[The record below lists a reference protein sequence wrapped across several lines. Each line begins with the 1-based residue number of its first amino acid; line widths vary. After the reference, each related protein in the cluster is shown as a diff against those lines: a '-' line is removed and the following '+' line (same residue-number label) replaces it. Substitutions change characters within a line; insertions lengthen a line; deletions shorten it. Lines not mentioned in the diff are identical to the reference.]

1 MLVLRA
7 SRVRSLT
14 TAMAVIGS
22 FFLAGCKVA
31 DDPPK
36 VASIIGLNATDSVRL
51 GKTINLQV
59 EARDAA
65 GNKLTGRK
73 LDWSSFNPQVAT
85 VDANGNVTGVL
96 LGSSLI
102 TVRADAA
109 VAQTTVLVQPLV
121 ASVVL
126 SPSSQSLPV
135 GSSRALTVAVSDKDG
150 RAIQG
155 RVIIFSSS
163 NPAIATVTSTG
174 TIAGISVGRA
184 VISAFAAQDQVTGTA
199 TVDVVQVP
207 VQSIAISPAG
217 AQTVFQGLTLQLA
230 ATVKDG
236 NNNILTGRTISWTT
250 SNPAI
255 ATVSSTGVVTGAAL
269 GNAQITVECE
279 GVTSSVSVTVLP
291 RPVASVGLSPNP
303 GTVKMGSQLQLTL
316 DLKDSDGNQLTTTGR
331 SVVWDSSNKPVAT
344 VQDGVVTGITP
355 GNATITVTVDGKPAS
370 VVVTVTP

>member
-1 MLVLRA
+1 
-7 SRVRSLT
+7 
-14 TAMAVIGS
+14 
-22 FFLAGCKVA
+22 
-31 DDPPK
+31 
-36 VASIIGLNATDSVRL
+36 
-51 GKTINLQV
+51 
-59 EARDAA
+59 
-65 GNKLTGRK
+65 
-73 LDWSSFNPQVAT
+73 
-85 VDANGNVTGVL
+85 
-96 LGSSLI
+96 
-102 TVRADAA
+102 VRADAA

-303 GTVKMGSQLQLTL
+303 GSVKMGSQLQLTL